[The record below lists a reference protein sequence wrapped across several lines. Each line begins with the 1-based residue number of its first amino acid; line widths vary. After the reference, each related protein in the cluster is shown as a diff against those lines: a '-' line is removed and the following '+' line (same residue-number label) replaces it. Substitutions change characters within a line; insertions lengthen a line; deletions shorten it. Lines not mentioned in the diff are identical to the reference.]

1 MFCNY
6 FVLVVIMS
14 IEDVK
19 QFENAVMIRKR
30 IIKSGTVHTVTIPH
44 TYLDAIGVSIGD
56 IVLVKIFIN
65 GELVWI
71 GVKKIGRCGKT
82 PAISLPNSKTFKKI
96 WLIVHNSRKPIDIV
110 IQKIQGVEN
119 VGKNIQS

>member
-1 MFCNY
+1 MA
-6 FVLVVIMS
+6 

-19 QFENAVMIRKR
+19 QNAVMIRKT
-30 IIKSGTVHTVTIPH
+30 IIKSGTVYVATIPYK
-44 TYLDAIGVSIGD
+44 YLDIIGVGLGD
-56 IVLVKIFIN
+56 TVLVKIFID
-65 GELVWI
+65 GELAWI
-71 GVKKIGRCGKT
+71 GIKKISRCGRT

-119 VGKNIQS
+119 VSKIIQG